1 MRRRTARRFALL
13 ALLITIAL
21 GAFVVAIELL
31 EFGTSRFSLLS
42 LLAALYIVLFSVVG
56 LLILSR
62 QPENAEGWILAV
74 LGLLFQLAVAGPLYA
89 GFGQTHGSWP
99 AGPWIAWLTN
109 WIWIPISALAVIYVP
124 LLFPTGR
131 LLSPRWRVFGWSA
144 GVYILLAAVG
154 NAFAPHA
161 LSGLDQYLTIQNPV
175 GIDRAAELLTRLR
188 DLSAIFLNVA
198 VIGAVASLVIRFR
211 RAAGAERQQ
220 LKWFLYGC
228 VLFMVPWASKGLITQ
243 NLTTLLFALL
253 IPALPVSLGVAILKY
268 RLYDIDIIINKSL
281 VFAALAAFIT
291 AVYVAIVVGL
301 GVLVG
306 TAGKPNLALSIL
318 ATVVVAVAFQP
329 VRERVQ
335 GFANRLVYGR
345 RATPY
350 EVLAQFSER
359 VAGVYS
365 TEEILP
371 RMARVLSEGTGAAR
385 ADVWIRIGS
394 DLVPTTSW
402 PQGDGALRGPIAV
415 AGQLLPTVPGVD
427 RAVAV
432 KHQGE
437 LLGALTISKRAGE
450 ALTPVE
456 EKLLADLA
464 AQAGLVLRNVRLTA
478 ELQARLEEIW
488 KQATELRASRQRIV
502 AAQDAERR
510 RLERNIHDG
519 AQQNLV
525 ALTVK
530 LRLARNFASRNPQRA
545 KEIVQELE
553 AETGYALDTLR
564 DLARGIYPPLLRE
577 NGLVAA
583 LQAHAG
589 SMEIPIEVNTKSI
602 GRYAADIEAA
612 VYFCCLEALQNVA
625 KHAGASRVQ
634 VDLHEQDGQ
643 LSFSV
648 VDNGCGF
655 DPDKG
660 SQGSGLRNMMDR
672 VEAVGGRLEVRSG
685 SSGTTVSGRIPKRF
699 RESIG

>member
-42 LLAALYIVLFSVVG
+42 LLAALYIVPFSVVG

-62 QPENAEGWILAV
+62 QLENAEGWILAV

-175 GIDRAAELLTRLR
+175 GIDRAAERLTRLR

-253 IPALPVSLGVAILKY
+253 IPALPVGLGVAILKY

-318 ATVVVAVAFQP
+318 ATAVVAVAFQP

-350 EVLAQFSER
+350 EVLAQF
-359 VAGVYS
+359 
-365 TEEILP
+365 
-371 RMARVLSEGTGAAR
+371 
-385 ADVWIRIGS
+385 
-394 DLVPTTSW
+394 SW